1 MATHRH
7 YCLVREIW
15 RAGDAT
21 LMFSVPMQ
29 AIHIP
34 HNSKNDL
41 HANSRVKHKVS
52 LQKCGI
58 TSVTIQKD
66 LRQNAGVA
74 LTPAKR
80 CRAAISA
87 ITHGSSNIFDETANL
102 YSATYSRVSIWGSE
116 VMCTAFRCVVMTRM
130 HDSGGS
136 STAYGCWNRD
146 HSNLVSYSCLCLQY
160 RCCTTNEELLR
171 YQCRTC
177 SSYSV
182 NNQI

>member
-21 LMFSVPMQ
+21 FMFSVPMQ

-34 HNSKNDL
+34 HNSKNDM

-52 LQKCGI
+52 LRKCGI

-87 ITHGSSNIFDETANL
+87 ITHGSSNIFDEIANL
-102 YSATYSRVSIWGSE
+102 YSATQSRVSIWGSE
-116 VMCTAFRCVVMTRM
+116 VLCKPCSVV
-130 HDSGGS
+130 
-136 STAYGCWNRD
+136 W
-146 HSNLVSYSCLCLQY
+146 LCLACMTVVVVPQHMDTEIGTIQTFVSCSY
-160 RCCTTNEELLR
+160 LCLHYHCCTTNEELFG

-182 NNQI
+182 NK